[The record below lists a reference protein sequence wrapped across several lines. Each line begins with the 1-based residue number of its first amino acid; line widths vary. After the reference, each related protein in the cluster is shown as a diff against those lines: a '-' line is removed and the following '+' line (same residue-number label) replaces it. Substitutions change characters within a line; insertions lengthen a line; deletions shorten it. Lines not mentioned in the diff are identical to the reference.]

1 MNFKKIALCVAT
13 LMSMTASC
21 FALESGV
28 YIRMDG
34 EHLFRVTVL
43 SHDGYLKD
51 NTDATHMEFIAME
64 NSVDECYASVLMRTG
79 AKSYATTSGLVT
91 NGNDEK
97 GRNIN
102 GYLKGLPVGYDRMGT
117 KEGDFAIRDLGDGK
131 IKVEYAAGY
140 VRGFGFDGVYQKEET
155 FIAAPP
161 TMALHA
167 LEAVAKRTSYLAI
180 DDIKYEYRVLNKQ
193 DGSGYKI
200 QAYQPGNPE
209 PAEFD
214 VNIMLHKFDFMWNN
228 QPINLF
234 ISKSFKDLNN
244 AKG

>member
-1 MNFKKIALCVAT
+1 MNFKKIVLCAT
-13 LMSMTASC
+13 AFMSMTASC
-21 FALESGV
+21 FALDSGV
-28 YIRMDG
+28 YIRMEG

-43 SHDGYLKD
+43 SHKGYFKD
-51 NTDATHMEFIAME
+51 SSQPARMEFIAME

-91 NGNDEK
+91 NADAEK
-97 GRNIN
+97 GRFVN
-102 GYLKGLPVGYDRMGT
+102 GYLKGLSVGYDKMGT
-117 KEGDFAIRDLGDGK
+117 KEGDFSIYDLGKGK
-131 IKVEYAAGY
+131 LKVEYAVGY

-167 LEAVAKRTSYLAI
+167 LETVAKRTGHLAI

-200 QAYQPGNPE
+200 QAFQPGNSE
-209 PAEFD
+209 PAQFE
-214 VNIMLHKFDFMWNN
+214 VGIMLHDFDFLWNDR
-228 QPINLF
+228 PISLF
-234 ISKSFKDLNN
+234 KAVRK